1 MLSSLKAR
9 QEVQFV
15 TYRSSYFL
23 QDYGQGLISF
33 DSDQNRTYLVEKS
46 VLTHISFPPP
56 FQDYFHTDDLRV

>member
-1 MLSSLKAR
+1 MLCSLKAR

-23 QDYGQGLISF
+23 HDYEQGFISF

-46 VLTHISFPPP
+46 VLTQISFPPP
-56 FQDYFHTDDLRV
+56 FKDYFHTDDLRV